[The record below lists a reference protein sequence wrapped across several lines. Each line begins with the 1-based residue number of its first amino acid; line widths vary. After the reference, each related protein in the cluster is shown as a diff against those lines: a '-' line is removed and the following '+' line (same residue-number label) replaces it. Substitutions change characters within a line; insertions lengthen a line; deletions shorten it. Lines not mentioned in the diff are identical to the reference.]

1 MSTRLAG
8 RRGVLWVVG
17 VVSVLAAC
25 GQGDDEPLVPPDP
38 TDTSTTAATTTG
50 STGAPSTATTAPPGT
65 DPPGTDPPGTS
76 TVESSSAAAETCAR
90 RRIDTLA
97 TFEDARLGE
106 ISGIAASRRH
116 PGVVWVVND
125 GSVDE
130 LVAVGLDGA
139 VVGVH
144 PLHFTARHPFDDVE
158 DLALVGGDDADEL
171 VLADIGDNGA
181 DRETIRI
188 VRVREPDPAH
198 EGPLDVEIVT
208 FTYPDRPHNAE
219 ALLVDE
225 AFERVVVVTKEQARD
240 DDERLDEFGA
250 TLPSM
255 VFEGPLRPTA
265 EGRPIELTLVG
276 SLDTVSLEERTT
288 APLPHPVSVLGFG
301 GMPTGG
307 DVSPD
312 GSLIALRTYEA
323 VWVWPREPGET
334 VAASL
339 LRLDDAVPCQVA
351 TAVERQGEAV
361 TFVGERLLTISE
373 GRSPAIHLLAG

>member
-8 RRGVLWVVG
+8 RRGLLWAAG
-17 VVSVLAAC
+17 VAIMLAAC
-25 GQGDDEPLVPPDP
+25 ADGGDEPLVPPDP
-38 TDTSTTAATTTG
+38 TDISTTVAPTIG
-50 STGAPSTATTAPPGT
+50 STGAPSTSPVGSP
-65 DPPGTDPPGTS
+65 
-76 TVESSSAAAETCAR
+76 SAAAEMCAR
-90 RRIDTLA
+90 RGVDTLA
-97 TFEDARLGE
+97 TIEDPLLHE

-116 PGVVWVVND
+116 PGIVWVAND

-144 PLHFTARHPFDDVE
+144 PLQVTEQHPFDDVE
-158 DLALVGGDDADEL
+158 DLALLGGEDGDEL

-188 VRVREPDPAH
+188 ARVREPDPAH
-198 EGPLDVEIVT
+198 EAPLDVEIVT

-219 ALLVDE
+219 ALLVDD
-225 AFERVVVVTKEQARD
+225 AFERMVVVTKEQARAD
-240 DDERLDEFGA
+240 DGSLDEFGA

-265 EGRPIELTLVG
+265 EGSPVELTLVG
-276 SLDTVSLEERTT
+276 TLDTVALEDRTT

-301 GMPTGG
+301 GVPTGG

-323 VWVWPREPGET
+323 VWVWPRGSGET
-334 VAASL
+334 VAKSL
-339 LRLDDAVPCQVA
+339 VRLDDAVPCQVA

-361 TFVGERLLTISE
+361 TFVGGRVLTISE